1 MLPGNVSGGMDAGRS
16 GRRNGDGADDGHDA
30 MARCRQVS
38 PWMVA
43 ALTTLV
49 MTLFAANSLLC
60 RFALADG
67 PSAHPL
73 NPAIYTG
80 LRAISAAAMLWLI
93 QTLRGGASLHAGS
106 WSAALALFGYMAFF
120 SWAYVRLSAGAGA
133 LVIAVAVQVGML
145 AGGLR
150 LGQRP
155 DKAQSLGIG
164 IAMAGLVY
172 LLLPGLD
179 APPAGAAT
187 VIFCS
192 GLCWAAYTICGRG
205 SRNAAADTAG
215 NFIRCVPL
223 AIALLLWAIA
233 FDNAGMP
240 GTWPLAGVASALAAG
255 ALASALG
262 YILWY
267 AVLRWLSVPSAAVV
281 QLSVPLITALGGAL
295 IIDEAL
301 GLRLL
306 VSAVAILGGIFCATA
321 LPHLLRRH

>member
-1 MLPGNVSGGMDAGRS
+1 MLV
-16 GRRNGDGADDGHDA
+16 
-30 MARCRQVS
+30 
-38 PWMVA
+38 
-43 ALTTLV
+43 
-49 MTLFAANSLLC
+49 
-60 RFALADG
+60 
-67 PSAHPL
+67 
-73 NPAIYTG
+73 
-80 LRAISAAAMLWLI
+80 
-93 QTLRGGASLHAGS
+93 
-106 WSAALALFGYMAFF
+106 
-120 SWAYVRLSAGAGA
+120 
-133 LVIAVAVQVGML
+133 
-145 AGGLR
+145 GGLR

-155 DKAQSLGIG
+155 DKAQSLGMG

-172 LLLPGLD
+172 LLLPGLN
-179 APPAGAAT
+179 APPAGAAM

-205 SRNAAADTAG
+205 SRNAAAATAG

-223 AIALLLWAIA
+223 AIALLLWAVA